1 MKDVH
6 KRRVF
11 WMTPSSPRILGLGNR
26 NAFVTLCH
34 THQRTKT
41 SLEVAWCGE
50 IYVFLPGQLFQKHLE

>member
-1 MKDVH
+1 
-6 KRRVF
+6 
-11 WMTPSSPRILGLGNR
+11 MTPSSPRILGLGNR

-50 IYVFLPGQLFQKHLE
+50 IDVFLPGQLFQKHLE

>member
-11 WMTPSSPRILGLGNR
+11 WMTPSSPRITGLGIR
-26 NAFVTLCH
+26 NAFVSWCH

-50 IYVFLPGQLFQKHLE
+50 IDVFLPGQLFQKHLE